1 MAMGIGIGSGPGG
14 AGHNRRV
21 PGKAEREVI
30 KRGNTITTRTILRR
44 ADGTCMGTISVTK
57 SARKKT
63 RRLNYNFKEISAM
76 ILQTRTSGSARQVA
90 ARARGKVALLKQ
102 RLKCGEYDDKELE
115 SAIIHAEKME
125 RVARK
130 RMRHL
135 QEEEMAGRGGPCFGE
150 LEEECKDPAPSQE
163 EESEDLEPDYRQQEA
178 VLRERQQELQRE
190 MQRMMQEMMEEAQ
203 REMAE
208 LSDMEEL
215 SDALGGKSANL
226 DPKDL
231 NDLKRKHRLEE
242 QREIMEA
249 DMAYLKALFYKLAQE
264 KQQASGSAG
273 SERSCNERGG
283 GGYEGGV
290 SLELGGMEMPVDPAH
305 APAMPEGGSIDAA
318 L

>member
-1 MAMGIGIGSGPGG
+1 MGIGIGPGSGG
-14 AGHNRRV
+14 AFC
-21 PGKAEREVI
+21 KAEREVI
-30 KRGNTITTRTILRR
+30 KSGNTVTTRTILRR

-57 SARKKT
+57 PARKKT

-76 ILQTRTSGSARQVA
+76 ILRTKTSGSARQVA

-135 QEEEMAGRGGPCFGE
+135 QEEEMAKRGGPCFGE
-150 LEEECKDPAPSQE
+150 LEEECKEPVPQQE
-163 EESEDLEPDYRQQEA
+163 EESEEPELDSRQQEA

-190 MQRMMQEMMEEAQ
+190 MQRMMQELMEETQ

-208 LSDMEEL
+208 FSDMEEL

-226 DPKDL
+226 DPEDL
-231 NDLKRKHRLEE
+231 KELKRKHRLEE

-249 DMAYLKALFYKLAQE
+249 DMAYLKALFNKLAQE
-264 KQQASGSAG
+264 KQQASGSIG
-273 SERSCNERGG
+273 SENSGNERGG
-283 GGYEGGV
+283 GYESGV
-290 SLELGGMEMPVDPAH
+290 SLELGGMEMPVDPAQ
-305 APAMPEGGSIDAA
+305 APAMPEGGSIDATV
-318 L
+318 

>member
-1 MAMGIGIGSGPGG
+1 MGIGIGPGSGG
-14 AGHNRRV
+14 AF
-21 PGKAEREVI
+21 GKAEREVI
-30 KRGNTITTRTILRR
+30 KSGNTVTTRTILRR
-44 ADGTCMGTISVTK
+44 ADGTCMGSISVTK
-57 SARKKT
+57 PAKKKT

-76 ILQTRTSGSARQVA
+76 ILRTKTSGSARQVA

-135 QEEEMAGRGGPCFGE
+135 QEEEMAKRGGPCFGE
-150 LEEECKDPAPSQE
+150 LEEECKEPAPQQE
-163 EESEDLEPDYRQQEA
+163 EESEAPEFDSRQQEA

-226 DPKDL
+226 DPEDL
-231 NDLKRKHRLEE
+231 KELKRKHRLEE

-249 DMAYLKALFYKLAQE
+249 DMAYLKALFNKLAQE
-264 KQQASGSAG
+264 KQQAFGSTG
-273 SERSCNERGG
+273 SENSGNERGG
-283 GGYEGGV
+283 GYESGV
-290 SLELGGMEMPVDPAH
+290 SLELGGMEMPVDPAQT
-305 APAMPEGGSIDAA
+305 PAMPEGGSIDATV
-318 L
+318 

>member
-1 MAMGIGIGSGPGG
+1 MGIGIGPGSGG
-14 AGHNRRV
+14 AF
-21 PGKAEREVI
+21 GKAEREVI
-30 KRGNTITTRTILRR
+30 KSGNTVTTRTILRR

-57 SARKKT
+57 PARKKT

-76 ILQTRTSGSARQVA
+76 ILRTKTSGSARQVA

-135 QEEEMAGRGGPCFGE
+135 QEEEMAKRGGPCFGE
-150 LEEECKDPAPSQE
+150 LEEECKEPVPQQE
-163 EESEDLEPDYRQQEA
+163 EESEEPELDSRQQEA
-178 VLRERQQELQRE
+178 VLRERQQELQREMQRE

-226 DPKDL
+226 DPEDL
-231 NDLKRKHRLEE
+231 KELKRKHRLEE

-249 DMAYLKALFYKLAQE
+249 DMAYLKALFNKLAQE
-264 KQQASGSAG
+264 KQQASGSTG
-273 SERSCNERGG
+273 SESSGNERGG
-283 GGYEGGV
+283 GYESGV
-290 SLELGGMEMPVDPAH
+290 SLELGGMEMPVDPAQ
-305 APAMPEGGSIDAA
+305 APAMPEGGSIDATV
-318 L
+318 